1 MAKNEVILGSGKL
14 YIVDFEELTGV
25 PENAQFETEA
35 NSVGSIKGGAS
46 LSYEGEIYEIADD
59 EGLVLSR
66 FVSKEE
72 VIFKTGI
79 LSWDLKNLERLSMT
93 GTITEEVG
101 KTILKIGGQTGDLK
115 KYALRFVHTLNSGK
129 KVRVTLI
136 ATANSGFE
144 LSFNPEEETV
154 LDAEFKALQ
163 ASANDMTLVTIE
175 QETDEE

>member
-14 YIVDFEELTGV
+14 YIVDFDADSGI
-25 PENAQFETEA
+25 PENTQFETEA

-46 LSYEGEIYEIADD
+46 LSYEGEIYEVVDD

-72 VIFKTGI
+72 VIFKSGI

-93 GTITEEVG
+93 GKITEELG

-115 KYALRFVHTLNSGK
+115 KYALRFVHTLNTGK
-129 KVRVTLI
+129 KIRVTLI

-163 ASANDMTLVTIE
+163 ASAEDMTLVTIE
-175 QETDEE
+175 QEKNEE

>member
-14 YIVDFEELTGV
+14 YIVDFDESQGV

-59 EGLVLSR
+59 EGLVLYR
-66 FVSKEE
+66 AVSKEE

-93 GTITEEVG
+93 GTVIDTED

-129 KVRVTLI
+129 KIRVTLI
-136 ATANSGFE
+136 ATSNSGFE
-144 LSFNPEEETV
+144 LAFNPEEETV

-175 QETDEE
+175 QDK

>member
-14 YIVDFEELTGV
+14 YIVDFDADSGI
-25 PENAQFETEA
+25 PENTQFETEA

-46 LSYEGEIYEIADD
+46 LSYEGEVYEVVDD
-59 EGLVLSR
+59 AG

-72 VIFKTGI
+72 VLFKSGI

-93 GTITEEVG
+93 GKVTESAG
-101 KTILKIGGQTGDLK
+101 KRTLKIGGQTDELK
-115 KYALRFVHTLNSGK
+115 KYALRFVHTLKSGK
-129 KVRVTLI
+129 KIRVTLI

-144 LSFNPEEETV
+144 LTFNAEEETV

-163 ASANDMTLVTIE
+163 ASESDMTLVTIE
-175 QETDEE
+175 QEVAV

>member
-14 YIVDFEELTGV
+14 YIVDFDAESGI
-25 PENAQFETEA
+25 PENTQFETEQ

-46 LSYEGEIYEIADD
+46 LSYEGEVYEVIDD
-59 EGLVLSR
+59 AGFVLQR

-72 VIFKTGI
+72 VLFKSGI

-93 GTITEEVG
+93 GKVIEDEG
-101 KTILKIGGQTGDLK
+101 KRILKIGGQTDELK
-115 KYALRFVHTLNSGK
+115 KYALRFVHTLKSGK
-129 KVRVTLI
+129 KIRVTLI

-144 LSFNPEEETV
+144 LTFNPEEETV

-163 ASANDMTLVTIE
+163 ASESDMTLVTIE
-175 QETDEE
+175 QEIDA